1 MATVRQ
7 GINEFLVRLGND
19 PDLFAE
25 YMKDRDGVMEREG
38 VLPVD
43 RDVILSGDLR
53 EIRARLRS
61 GSSDSEETPTIMEPD
76 EPPTIMKPEEEP
88 PTIMKPEDEPP
99 TIMKPEDEPPT
110 IMKPEDEPPTIMKP
124 EEEPPTIM
132 EPEEPKPKPASELEA
147 D

>member
-7 GINEFLVRLGND
+7 GLNEFLVRLGNE

-25 YMKDRDGVMEREG
+25 YMKDRDGVMDREG

-53 EIRARLRS
+53 EIRARLKS
-61 GSSDSEETPTIMEPD
+61 ENSDSEEAPTIMEPD

-88 PTIMKPEDEPP
+88 PTIMEP
-99 TIMKPEDEPPT
+99 
-110 IMKPEDEPPTIMKP
+110 
-124 EEEPPTIM
+124 EEPPTIM
-132 EPEEPKPKPASELEA
+132 EPEEPPTIMEPEEPPTIMEPEEPRRKPASELEA